1 MIILSSLVHLS
12 DGSKSLKNTSQF
24 YNYISLLSQ
33 PKPRIV
39 KEILSGGFRF
49 LGVL

>member
-24 YNYISLLSQ
+24 YNDISLTTMW
-33 PKPRIV
+33 INYTN
-39 KEILSGGFRF
+39 IA
-49 LGVL
+49 